1 MTAEGVFSK
10 AHFLVLSVSRVLIW
24 RTEQHAHTPVTDVEV
39 LSCTLGNV
47 TLVKTEIHKQ
57 L

>member
-47 TLVKTEIHKQ
+47 TLVKTEIRKQ